1 VSNQPE
7 RGAVAITF
15 IVVVLSALVGG
26 GVAWGAI
33 SAVVSSTA
41 PNDTSAVQNGPQQ
54 PVDPTQVIRYGG

>member
-7 RGAVAITF
+7 RGAVVATF
-15 IVVVLSALVGG
+15 IVIVLSALVGG

-41 PNDTSAVQNGPQQ
+41 PNDSTAVQNGPSQ
-54 PVDPTQVIRYGG
+54 PVDPTQVISYGG

>member
-7 RGAVAITF
+7 RGAVAITL
-15 IVVVLSALVGG
+15 IVVVLSALAGG

-33 SAVVSSTA
+33 NAVVSSTA
-41 PNDTSAVQNGPQQ
+41 PNDSSAVQNGPQQ